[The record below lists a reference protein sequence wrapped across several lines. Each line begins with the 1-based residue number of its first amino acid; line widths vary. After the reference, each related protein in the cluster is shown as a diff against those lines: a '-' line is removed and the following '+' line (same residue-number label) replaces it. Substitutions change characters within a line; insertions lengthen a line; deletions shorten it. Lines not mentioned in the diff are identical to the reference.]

1 MPEAVVHQ
9 REPGGGVT
17 RRSVLVAAA
26 ILLVFAVA
34 ATYHEV
40 VWEAGVVVAGA
51 PAPWPLAT
59 LLLLAAA
66 MALPRLRKRGLTR
79 RELLVVYVSV
89 LVAAP
94 LFSRGVLFFALPKTI
109 IYYHMARAN
118 PAWETIFLQHIPTWF
133 APTESWVRNGFFE
146 GNAAVPWREWAVP
159 VAVWFSFMLAYF
171 GAFFSALALV
181 QRQWI
186 TNERLSFPLAEIPQQ
201 LLGGPA
207 GRDAGEPV
215 RVGRLTANRILWA
228 GVLISFALNFLNG
241 LARRYPS
248 LPTVPLGP
256 VVIMPWLKV
265 GPLAGLGAFYF
276 TLWPWL
282 VAIAY
287 IIPKEISFSCWFFWL
302 VRMALHVTGIA
313 LGGTPQL
320 PEEVWGSE
328 FPAPYYQATG
338 AVLALGIWAM
348 WVARSYLARA
358 LRIAFSSLS
367 GGADSDEP
375 MAYRWALVVFVLC
388 TVWLTGFL
396 YLAGCRL
403 LFALATVG
411 LLVGLA
417 VIWARIRA
425 ETALTASI
433 LDGYAITMTPFGTAG
448 LRPQEIVST
457 ITLRWATFPSPDGVF
472 MVCAQNAL
480 EGFKI
485 ADSAGVNN
493 RRLALALIVCFA
505 FALAV
510 GIPALLAVVYHYG
523 YFGTRAGSA
532 PYWPSMQ
539 SRTDG
544 DIIFNAIATP
554 GPTDYRGLAA
564 ILAGGSICVLLGAA
578 RLRFWWWPFH
588 PVGYIIGNSWGMHW
602 YLVPFL
608 VGWGAKL
615 LVIRYGGLRLYR
627 KTIPLAMGL
636 IMGDV
641 ANTAAWSVVAFA
653 TGGAVPSAVG

>member
-1 MPEAVVHQ
+1 MSDHG
-9 REPGGGVT
+9 EPGGGVT
-17 RRSVLVAAA
+17 RRSVLVAVT

-51 PAPWPLAT
+51 PAPWPLAV

-66 MALPRLRKRGLTR
+66 MALPRFRKRGLTR
-79 RELLVVYVSV
+79 RELLVVYMLV

-94 LFSRGVLFFALPKTI
+94 LFGRAGLFFVLPKTI

-118 PAWETIFLQHIPTWF
+118 PAWETTFLQHIPTWF
-133 APTESWVRNGFFE
+133 APTESWVRDGFFE
-146 GNAAVPWREWAVP
+146 GNAPVPWREWAVP
-159 VAVWFSFMLAYF
+159 AAVWFSFLLAYF
-171 GAFFSALALV
+171 GASFSAIILV

-186 TNERLSFPLAEIPQQ
+186 TNERLAFPLAEIPQQ
-201 LLGGPA
+201 LLSNSAKRASG
-207 GRDAGEPV
+207 DPV
-215 RVGRLTANRILWA
+215 RSGRLTVNRIFWI

-241 LARRYPS
+241 LARRFPA

-276 TLWPWL
+276 TFWPWL

-287 IIPKEISFSCWFFWL
+287 IIPREISFSCWFFWL
-302 VRMALHVTGIA
+302 VRMALHVVGIA
-313 LGGTPQL
+313 AGGTPQL

-338 AVLALGIWAM
+338 AVLALGIWAL
-348 WVARSYLARA
+348 WIARNHLARE

-367 GGADSDEP
+367 GRADADEP
-375 MAYRWALVVFVLC
+375 MTYRWTVVIFFCC
-388 TVWLTGFL
+388 TAWLTGFL

-433 LDGYAITMTPFGTAG
+433 LDGYAIAMSPFGSAG
-448 LRPQEIVST
+448 LRPQEIVSSL
-457 ITLRWATFPSPDGVF
+457 TLRWATFPSPDGVF

-480 EGFKI
+480 ESLKI
-485 ADSAGVNN
+485 ADAAGVNT
-493 RRLALALIVCFA
+493 RRLSRATWVCFVI
-505 FALAV
+505 ALAV
-510 GIPALLAVVYHYG
+510 GLPLLLAVIYHYG

-544 DIIFNAIATP
+544 GIIYNAIVSP
-554 GPTDYRGLAA
+554 SPTDTRGLAG
-564 ILAGGSICVLLGAA
+564 ILAGAAVCVLLGVA

-602 YLVPFL
+602 YLVAFL
-608 VGWGAKL
+608 VGWGAKI

-641 ANTAAWSVVAFA
+641 MNTAVWSVVAFA
-653 TGGAVPSAVG
+653 AGGSVASSGG